1 MPLVDGNVGGAGAR
15 LPRPGRFLFV
25 ALGVVVGAFGCRK
38 DVPDGENSTAALTV
52 PVPTVTQFAVLASRT
67 VSIGDRSSVV
77 GGDLGVAAGATNSM
91 TTGSDSRVGVGEV
104 LLAPV
109 MTLRDRTNAG
119 EIGATTINVGVNVVT
134 GPRSAY
140 VAPPAA
146 PVPGTFT
153 PGTGAITVNG
163 GQTQTLAPG
172 SYGSVTVNGTL
183 NLSGGTYTIQNL
195 RIGTDARVAATAS
208 ATVRVQTGVT
218 IADRGDL
225 VGPANPGAGGL
236 RLNINGTIDG
246 AVNSLSMGV
255 DVLLTAIVVARNTVR
270 GGDRLVAR
278 GAIAAQDLFIANDSS
293 LTFDD
298 GFGCGSNA
306 DCNDN
311 NACTTD
317 ACVSAACV
325 FTNAA
330 NGTACND
337 NNACTQTSTCQ
348 AGVCTGANPVVCT
361 PSDTCHVAGVCNPMT
376 GVCSNPNAAN
386 GTACNDNNACT
397 QTSTCQAGVCT
408 GANPVVCTASDQ
420 CHVVG
425 VCNPMTGVC
434 SNPNAPN
441 GTACTD
447 GNACTQTDT
456 CQTGMC
462 TGGNPVVCTPSD
474 QCHVAGTCNPALG
487 ICSNPNAPNGTPCTD
502 GNACT
507 QADTCQT
514 GMCTGGNP
522 VVCTPSDQC
531 HVAGTCNPANGT
543 CSNPNAPNGTACTD
557 GNACTQADTCQT
569 GMCTGGNPVV
579 CMASDQ
585 CHVVGMCNPMSGVCT
600 TPNAPNGTPCNDG
613 SACTTADACQGGT
626 CTGGASIVTEYTS
639 GVPQPKQIT
648 PGPDGNLWFISTEA
662 TPGVGAVAR
671 IAPATGAVTTFLT
684 SAAPRTTPLLL
695 DDIVTAADGNLW
707 FTGRDAAQYEL
718 PALGTI
724 TPAGT
729 FIVPDIVGSS
739 GAAIALGPDGNLWS
753 GGSFLGVIDSVW
765 RQSTPATSVPVST
778 TPQALVAGPDANVWL
793 VASSGGGAAFVG
805 RVVPNEPG
813 NEVLTEFPVT
823 TSGNLLDIAVGPD
836 GNLWFTDAGRNE
848 IGRVTTAGAI
858 TKFAVPTAASG
869 VHGIIAASDGN
880 LWFTENLAGKL
891 GKITPAG
898 AVTELACIPTANSGP
913 TNITVGPDG
922 RLWLTE
928 TGANKIARVQIP

>member
-119 EIGATTINVGVNVVT
+119 EIGANTINVGVNVVT

-348 AGVCTGANPVVCT
+348 AGACTGANPVVCT
-361 PSDTCHVAGVCNPMT
+361 PSDACHVAGVCNPMT
-376 GVCSNPNAAN
+376 GVCSNP
-386 GTACNDNNACT
+386 T
-397 QTSTCQAGVCT
+397 
-408 GANPVVCTASDQ
+408 
-420 CHVVG
+420 
-425 VCNPMTGVC
+425 
-434 SNPNAPN
+434 APN

-487 ICSNPNAPNGTPCTD
+487 ICSNPNAPNGTP
-502 GNACT
+502 
-507 QADTCQT
+507 
-514 GMCTGGNP
+514 
-522 VVCTPSDQC
+522 
-531 HVAGTCNPANGT
+531 
-543 CSNPNAPNGTACTD
+543 CTD

-793 VASSGGGAAFVG
+793 VASNGGGAAFVG